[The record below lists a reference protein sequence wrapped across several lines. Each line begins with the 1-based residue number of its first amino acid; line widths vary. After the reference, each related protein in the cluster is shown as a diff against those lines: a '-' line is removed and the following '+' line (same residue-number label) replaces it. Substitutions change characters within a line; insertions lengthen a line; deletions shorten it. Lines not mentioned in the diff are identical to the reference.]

1 LDIKNPKK
9 EGFLGFW
16 GRFPSFFHFPPFFP
30 LLAIE
35 NEKTTSQ
42 PLNPS
47 HFNNNNNNNNKMTN
61 KNKEKQGK
69 RGDGL

>member
-1 LDIKNPKK
+1 MEAYGTMEGEGGEWGDFFKLDIKNPKK

-35 NEKTTSQ
+35 NEKQ
-42 PLNPS
+42 PL
-47 HFNNNNNNNNKMTN
+47 
-61 KNKEKQGK
+61 
-69 RGDGL
+69 

>member
-35 NEKTTSQ
+35 NEKQ
-42 PLNPS
+42 PINPS
-47 HFNNNNNNNNKMTN
+47 TLHLLIIIIIIIIK
-61 KNKEKQGK
+61 
-69 RGDGL
+69 